1 MGKSDKGKGQRFLA
15 QSLGFCRW
23 VCCGLLL
30 LHKRLLLGRRN
41 VFALGFV
48 SGEGFDVFGACFS
61 GHDVC
66 DLVRN
71 GLKCQIDISSIIK
84 RPWILE

>member
-15 QSLGFCRW
+15 QSLGFWRW

-41 VFALGFV
+41 VFAPGFV
-48 SGEGFDVFGACFS
+48 AGEGFDV
-61 GHDVC
+61 
-66 DLVRN
+66 LV
-71 GLKCQIDISSIIK
+71 LVLVAMMFVTSYAMA
-84 RPWILE
+84 